1 MGAIQLSML
10 DYTRIDTTTIGG
22 PKMRKIALP
31 AMVLLALFALG
42 GGTVLAQ
49 EETAFE
55 TTVHALNEQNNSG
68 QSGTVT
74 FSVENDALKVEINI
88 SGGSSEPQPAH
99 IHTGTCDN
107 LDPKPFY
114 PLNSVVN
121 GRSVTVITEED
132 IAKLDYDLYNQFS
145 VNVHKSAAEASVYVA
160 CGEIVPGGNVNVGM
174 PRTGGSDNVAPLL
187 AFVAMSLLA
196 VGTMLSLARRRA

>member
-1 MGAIQLSML
+1 
-10 DYTRIDTTTIGG
+10 
-22 PKMRKIALP
+22 MRKIATL
-31 AMVLLALFALG
+31 AIALLALLALTG
-42 GGTVLAQ
+42 GSALAQ
-49 EETAFE
+49 TDYE

-74 FSVENDALKVEINI
+74 FALAEDGTSVRVEINI
-88 SGGSSEPQPAH
+88 SGGSEVPQPAH

-121 GRSVTVITEED
+121 GRSVTTITEVD
-132 IAKLDYDLYNQFS
+132 IADLDYDLYNQFS

-160 CGEIVPGGNVNVGM
+160 CGEIVPGGNVSVGM
-174 PRTGGSDNVAPLL
+174 PRTGSGSDNIAPVL
-187 AFVAMSLLA
+187 AFIALALAAM
-196 VGTMLSLARRRA
+196 GTVLSLARRKAGQRKA

>member
-1 MGAIQLSML
+1 
-10 DYTRIDTTTIGG
+10 
-22 PKMRKIALP
+22 MRKIASL
-31 AMVLLALFALG
+31 AMVLLALFALA

-49 EETAFE
+49 AE

-74 FSVENDALKVEINI
+74 FTSSEDGNSVTVEINI
-88 SGGSSEPQPAH
+88 SGGSSVPQPAH

-107 LDPKPFY
+107 LDPKPFF

-121 GRSVTVITEED
+121 GRSVTVITEEQID
-132 IAKLDYDLYNQFS
+132 DLDYDLYNQFS

-160 CGEIVPGGNVNVGM
+160 CGEIVPGGNVSVGM
-174 PRTGGSDNVAPLL
+174 PRTGGGDNSAPLL
-187 AFVAMSLLA
+187 AFVALA
-196 VGTMLSLARRRA
+196 LVAAGTMLSLARRKAQPTR

>member
-1 MGAIQLSML
+1 
-10 DYTRIDTTTIGG
+10 
-22 PKMRKIALP
+22 MRKIALL
-31 AMVLLALFALG
+31 AMALLALSAFG

-49 EETAFE
+49 AE

-74 FSVENDALKVEINI
+74 FSSNEVGDTVTVEINI
-88 SGGSSEPQPAH
+88 SGGSSVPQPAH

-107 LDPKPFY
+107 LDPKPFF

-121 GRSVTVITEED
+121 GRSVTVITEEEID
-132 IAKLDYDLYNQFS
+132 KLDYDLYNQFS

-174 PRTGGSDNVAPLL
+174 PRTGGDNTTSLV
-187 AFVAMSLLA
+187 AFVALA
-196 VGTMLSLARRRA
+196 VLVAGTMLSLARRRA

>member
-1 MGAIQLSML
+1 
-10 DYTRIDTTTIGG
+10 
-22 PKMRKIALP
+22 MRKIATL
-31 AMVLLALFALG
+31 AMALLALLAFTG
-42 GGTVLAQ
+42 GPALAQ
-49 EETAFE
+49 ADYE

-74 FSVENDALKVEINI
+74 FSLAEDGTSVSVEINI
-88 SGGSSEPQPAH
+88 SGGSEVPQPAH

-121 GRSVTVITEED
+121 GRSVTVITEAD
-132 IAKLDYDLYNQFS
+132 IDNLDYDLYNQFS

-160 CGEIVPGGNVNVGM
+160 CGEIVPGGNVSVGM
-174 PRTGGSDNVAPLL
+174 PRTGGSDNMAPVL
-187 AFVAMSLLA
+187 AFVALA
-196 VGTMLSLARRRA
+196 LVATGTVLSLARRKA

>member
-1 MGAIQLSML
+1 
-10 DYTRIDTTTIGG
+10 
-22 PKMRKIALP
+22 MRKIASL
-31 AMVLLALFALG
+31 AMAILALLAFSG
-42 GGTVLAQ
+42 GPALAQ
-49 EETAFE
+49 AE

-74 FSVENDALKVEINI
+74 FSLSEDNTSVTVEINI
-88 SGGSSEPQPAH
+88 SGGSEVPQPAH

-107 LDPKPFY
+107 LDPKPFF

-121 GRSVTVITEED
+121 GRSVTVITEAD
-132 IAKLDYDLYNQFS
+132 IADLDYDLYNQFS

-174 PRTGGSDNVAPLL
+174 PRTGGSDNFAPTL
-187 AFVAMSLLA
+187 AFVALA
-196 VGTMLSLARRRA
+196 LVAAGTMLSFARRKA